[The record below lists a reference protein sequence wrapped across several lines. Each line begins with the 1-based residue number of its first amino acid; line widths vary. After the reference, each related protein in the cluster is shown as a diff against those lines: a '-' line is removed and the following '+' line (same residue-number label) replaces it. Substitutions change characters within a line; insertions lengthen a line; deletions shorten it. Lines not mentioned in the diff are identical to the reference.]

1 MKIDTMFKTKNGTA
15 LYAGTESKGKLTGFL
30 IREGVLSGSEK
41 TIAGEVVAKF
51 LQPVELDSGDAVPM
65 YADVMVEGAVSAV
78 GLGQYLRAVSEQKA
92 AAGHAKVDVEEDAV
106 KEEP

>member
-1 MKIDTMFKTKNGTA
+1 MKIDTMFKTKTGTA
-15 LYAGTESKGKLTGFL
+15 LYAGSLSKGKLTGFL
-30 IREGVLSGSEK
+30 IRDGVLSGSEK
-41 TIAGEVVAKF
+41 TVVGEVVAKF

-92 AAGHAKVDVEEDAV
+92 ATGHAKAADDDEAEA
-106 KEEP
+106 KE

>member
-1 MKIDTMFKTKNGTA
+1 MKIDTIFKPKDKNAVTR
-15 LYAGTESKGKLTGFL
+15 YAGSLSKGKLTGFL
-30 IREGVLSGSEK
+30 IRDDVLSGSEK
-41 TIAGEVVAKF
+41 TVAGEVVAKF

-92 AAGHAKVDVEEDAV
+92 AAGHAKTADDDEADG
-106 KEEP
+106 

>member
-1 MKIDTMFKTKNGTA
+1 MKIDKVFRTKTGST
-15 LYAGTESKGKLTGFL
+15 LYVGTESKGKLTGFM

-78 GLGQYLRAVSEQKA
+78 GLGQYIRSVNEQRA
-92 AAGHAKVDVEEDAV
+92 AAGEQKEAAKED
-106 KEEP
+106 

>member
-41 TIAGEVVAKF
+41 TVAGEVVAKF

-78 GLGQYLRAVSEQKA
+78 GLGQYLRAVAEQKA
-92 AAGHAKVDVEEDAV
+92 AVVEQKEAAKEDG
-106 KEEP
+106 E